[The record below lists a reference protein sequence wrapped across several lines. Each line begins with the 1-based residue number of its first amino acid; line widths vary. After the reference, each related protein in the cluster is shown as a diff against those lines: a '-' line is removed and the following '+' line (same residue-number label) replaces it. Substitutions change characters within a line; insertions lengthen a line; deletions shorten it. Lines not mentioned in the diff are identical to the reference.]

1 MVTPRIPSF
10 PISSESVSRT
20 TAAATAAAATADGSD
35 DVDVVPMC
43 SSSDEHEEPEEYD
56 PFAFVPSCFLG
67 ERQDLRAIEEGQDE
81 QHSADRQ
88 LTDEQ
93 HYLHCVA
100 SDLYTASDGQYCI
113 EHSWSSYDS
122 FLGSGSF
129 GNVFKVKDTK
139 AEKAETDKVTT
150 TNTPP
155 TAHHLFLAAKRMHGE
170 VLEHSGDVFS
180 LLRELE
186 ALLGLNHEN
195 VLPIQDVLYSKES
208 DRVYILTPLMAT
220 SLANLNTNKC
230 QEPDFKSISHQTL
243 LGTLAV
249 HQAGLIHRDLKPDN
263 VLISNQ
269 GVVQIADFGLSTY
282 SSDGD
287 KTTHVGTRLYRSPES
302 LLGLHYGAP
311 SDMWAVGCLLF
322 ELINDGR
329 PLFQIPAS
337 EQTVF
342 SQIQEVLS
350 VVGPPRCTSSWLQG
364 LNGTPTGTALTK
376 LIDNHGKL
384 GCGIT
389 KKHFCE
395 GQKFATPSLL
405 SLLNSLV
412 TFDPTMR
419 LTADQALASEYLTEV
434 HDPNSSSYRAARHQ
448 KIQQYHNNQYLPD
461 KHADLDEQIE
471 ALHFWMVQHRPD
483 FERKQPTTAT
493 TITGVASG
501 AEKALPDLSFD
512 ELCGGS
518 LFCSI

>member
-322 ELINDGR
+322 ELINGE
-329 PLFQIPAS
+329 PLFQIPS
-337 EQTVF
+337 SGHGIYYQL
-342 SQIQEVLS
+342 QELLS
-350 VVGPPRCTSSWLQG
+350 IVGPPSKTSSWTQG
-364 LNGTPTGTALTK
+364 LEGTPIADSLQRATQILSE
-376 LIDNHGKL
+376 DNKL

-389 KKHFCE
+389 KKHFRKE
-395 GQKFATPSLL
+395 RQKFATPSLL

-412 TFDPTMR
+412 LFDPSMR
-419 LTADQALASEYLTEV
+419 LTADQALSSEYLTEV
-434 HDPNSSSYRAARHQ
+434 HDPNSSSYLTAKNQ
-448 KIQQYHNNQYLPD
+448 KIQYPLHHLPD
-461 KHADLDEQIE
+461 KRADLDEQTE
-471 ALHFWMVQHRPD
+471 ALHIWMVQHQAD
-483 FERKQPTTAT
+483 FKRNQRPTTAT
-493 TITGVASG
+493 GSG
-501 AEKALPDLSFD
+501 DGNVPSFD